1 MSNSL
6 PSTSGEAI
14 RDVLL
19 ANNYTQSLLQED
31 WDSQE
36 EWRAHKQFYLSG
48 PTLVETLA
56 VSGELHQTWE
66 MGVHI
71 GFAPITGPQDPDAFR
86 FDVADAIA
94 TLQEAWHENTTLKK
108 DVFNLESSEPEYNED
123 ASRWEVHITTVW
135 MTVRQISV

>member
-1 MSNSL
+1 MANTI

-19 ANNYTQSLLQED
+19 ANNYHQSLVSEG

-36 EWRAHKQFYLSG
+36 EWRTDHQFFLTG
-48 PTLVETLA
+48 PDKAETVA
-56 VSGELHQTWE
+56 VSQELHQTWE

-71 GFAPITGPQDPDAFR
+71 AFAPITGPQDPDAFR

-94 TLQEAWHENTTLKK
+94 ALEEAWFSNTVLRA
-108 DVFNLESSEPEYNED
+108 DVFSLDAVETEYNED
-123 ASRWEVHITTVW
+123 ASRWEVHLSTVWITT
-135 MTVRQISV
+135 RQISV